1 MQKIFVFLL
10 SCVIVCP
17 ALSDCV
23 STADITK
30 CARIPENFQA
40 DMFLVGGRGDY
51 TDNSWRTIRNYWRD
65 GESVGGHYYSGTQ
78 AVANGSIV
86 TCYMTSPFVATITLD
101 VEGNTTNPYRNCGP
115 FMQDG
120 VYRSMSDIT
129 KLPDDVCPDGFYTV
143 PYDISCGEGFVDTTD
158 VPSCAD
164 DTSGDFCSTVNRLP
178 CTSGLS
184 VLRTGSGL
192 SYQLWAEKYT
202 EPSLCVAYNGQV
214 CYISLAPGKAQ
225 DALNLNY
232 NGSVF
237 HAIN

>member
-30 CARIPENFQA
+30 CARLPTNIEAYTSSGNCTVNNGVLSDVFIDSEYGYSIPITGTVQC
-40 DMFLVGGRGDY
+40 GG
-51 TDNSWRTIRNYWRD
+51 TSKPLQTSNYSINYPF
-65 GESVGGHYYSGTQ
+65 SVRSDRVFYWPASTSKCDTECPGGWPATL
-78 AVANGSIV
+78 NGG
-86 TCYMTSPFVATITLD
+86 A
-101 VEGNTTNPYRNCGP
+101 
-115 FMQDG
+115 
-120 VYRSMSDIT
+120 IT

-192 SYQLWAEKYT
+192 SYQLWADKNT
-202 EPSLCVAYNGQV
+202 TPALHVRYNGTV
-214 CYISLAPGKAQ
+214 CYINLEPGNAP
-225 DALNLNY
+225 N
-232 NGSVF
+232 S
-237 HAIN
+237 INVKYGGVVYHTVN